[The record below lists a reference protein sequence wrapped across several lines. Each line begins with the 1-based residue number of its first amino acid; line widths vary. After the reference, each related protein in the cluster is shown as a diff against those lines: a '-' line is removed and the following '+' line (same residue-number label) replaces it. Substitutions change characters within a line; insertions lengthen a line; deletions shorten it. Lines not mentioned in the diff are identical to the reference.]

1 MDVCRRRRHPRDQH
15 VDASGGPITL
25 TTPCCDDPD
34 DDLGAV
40 ESAADRAITTT
51 NRAREMPAGPVD
63 VMAAAHNW
71 LARTSS
77 GGVVWP
83 APDGT

>member
-1 MDVCRRRRHPRDQH
+1 MDVCRRRRHPRDQR
-15 VDASGGPITL
+15 VDVDTSLDA
-25 TTPCCDDPD
+25 
-34 DDLGAV
+34 AV
-40 ESAADRAITTT
+40 DRASTTT
-51 NRAREMPAGPVD
+51 NPDREAPAGPVD

>member
-1 MDVCRRRRHPRDQH
+1 MDVCRRRRHPRDQR
-15 VDASGGPITL
+15 VDVDTSLDA
-25 TTPCCDDPD
+25 
-34 DDLGAV
+34 AV
-40 ESAADRAITTT
+40 DRATTTT
-51 NRAREMPAGPVD
+51 NPAREAPPGPVD

>member
-1 MDVCRRRRHPRDQH
+1 MDVCRRRRHPRDPRDH
-15 VDASGGPITL
+15 VDVPVDS
-25 TTPCCDDPD
+25 
-34 DDLGAV
+34 AV
-40 ESAADRAITTT
+40 DRALTTT
-51 NRAREMPAGPVD
+51 NRAREAPAGPVD

-83 APDGT
+83 ASDGM

>member
-1 MDVCRRRRHPRDQH
+1 MLGPMDVCRRRRRPRDQRI
-15 VDASGGPITL
+15 DASGGPLTL
-25 TTPCCDDPD
+25 TTPCGD
-34 DDLGAV
+34 
-40 ESAADRAITTT
+40 EADGHLDGTITTT
-51 NRAREMPAGPVD
+51 NPAREAPAGPVD

>member
-1 MDVCRRRRHPRDQH
+1 MDVCRRRRHPRDQR
-15 VDASGGPITL
+15 VDVDTSLDA
-25 TTPCCDDPD
+25 
-34 DDLGAV
+34 AV
-40 ESAADRAITTT
+40 DRASTTT
-51 NRAREMPAGPVD
+51 NPARQAPAGPVD